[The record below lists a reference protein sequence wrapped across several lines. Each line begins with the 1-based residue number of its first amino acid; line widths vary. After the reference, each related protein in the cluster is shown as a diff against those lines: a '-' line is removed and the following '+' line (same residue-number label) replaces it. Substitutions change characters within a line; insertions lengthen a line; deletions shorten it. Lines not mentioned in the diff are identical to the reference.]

1 MLCIKHLLEPAMST
15 VTLSSKGQIALPVEL
30 RNRLGL
36 ATGSRLEITE
46 EAGGLLLKPVHTIA
60 PVALEGL
67 SGMVKAQATGKPRS
81 LDDFDAASL
90 LAHRDRS
97 QP

>member
-1 MLCIKHLLEPAMST
+1 MST

-46 EAGGLLLKPVHTIA
+46 EAGGL
-60 PVALEGL
+60 
-67 SGMVKAQATGKPRS
+67 
-81 LDDFDAASL
+81 
-90 LAHRDRS
+90 
-97 QP
+97 

>member
-1 MLCIKHLLEPAMST
+1 MST

-36 ATGSRLEITE
+36 AAGSRLEITE
-46 EAGGLLLKPVHTIA
+46 EAGGLLLRPVHAIA
-60 PVALEGL
+60 PVSLGDLA
-67 SGMVKAQATGKPRS
+67 GMVKASATGKQRS
-81 LDDFDAASL
+81 LDDFDAATL
-90 LAHRDRS
+90 LARRGRS